1 MLKSAGLIAAAAL
14 VAGAV
19 PALGQGIGTDAAL
32 DCGVGHAFV
41 GGAIEQD
48 DPGLSAELI
57 STAEVWMAIAF
68 DRFEG
73 DEDAFNARIDV
84 LVDALSA
91 KLSSASGD
99 NEADDYFGLLVR
111 KCDDLRGAHPAD
123 YAAAAALM
131 AQE

>member
-48 DPGLSAELI
+48 ADTVTLLHRPCEKEDRGEWDPDMLELYLDKNRRGP
-57 STAEVWMAIAF
+57 TGMVRMAYF
-68 DRFEG
+68 PNTG
-73 DEDAFNARIDV
+73 RIV
-84 LVDALSA
+84 
-91 KLSSASGD
+91 K
-99 NEADDYFGLLVR
+99 
-111 KCDDLRGAHPAD
+111 
-123 YAAAAALM
+123 
-131 AQE
+131 